1 MEDGPQN
8 VSSLEYLVSLGAALL
23 GGAVRFLMGW
33 RDNIEQWVGKR
44 LFLEG
49 FINGLTAGF
58 AGLLTFWLL
67 YSWKVDP
74 FYSAFACAIMGHMGP
89 EGISLLKDVI
99 TNGLRARSS
108 QPPPTKE

>member
-1 MEDGPQN
+1 MPGPQDI
-8 VSSLEYLVSLGAALL
+8 SSTEYLVTGGAALL
-23 GGAVRFLMGW
+23 GGAVRFMKEW
-33 RDNIEQWVGKR
+33 RENFHVWETRRI
-44 LFLEG
+44 FLEG
-49 FINGLTAGF
+49 VVNALYAGF

-99 TNGLRARSS
+99 SNGLRARSS
-108 QPPPTKE
+108 VPPPPPKE